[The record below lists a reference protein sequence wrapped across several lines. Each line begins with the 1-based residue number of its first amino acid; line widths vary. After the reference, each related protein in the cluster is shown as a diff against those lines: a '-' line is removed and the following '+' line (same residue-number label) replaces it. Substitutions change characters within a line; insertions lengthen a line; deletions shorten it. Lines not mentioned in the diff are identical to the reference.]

1 MKTEKRTARIS
12 LYSIPSNSVH
22 VPQREGAIMRQK
34 GLYSLSIDKSFS
46 TLIHPLSRDERHR
59 LEENLRRDGCIDP
72 IIVWNNVILDGHNRY
87 SICTENA
94 IPFAVE
100 DLEFSSR
107 QEAIAWICANQ
118 LGRRNIND
126 ETRKYLIG
134 KQYEAE
140 KIANQLK
147 NRTGRNQYST
157 PRVTSGAD
165 SASDLLHS
173 SRITARIV
181 ADKNNVSSATVKRCA
196 AFSRAID
203 LLEQKDSELAKSI
216 LAGER
221 RLSQREVIELA
232 SMRPSQIRRA
242 TFQKP
247 QNETADGKKDAS
259 PVPAH
264 AGPSVKDMPK
274 FDPDGELTALTL
286 TVPSWRESIDRVIA
300 VADIGLVSATAKK
313 RMRAALTELVTS
325 AERLKVLID
334 CSEEA
339 K

>member
-1 MKTEKRTARIS
+1 MGQILLRDA
-12 LYSIPSNSVH
+12 
-22 VPQREGAIMRQK
+22 GAIVCHPDDCAFSAAVAAETDLFARVTNRVGNEISEQTLSVLLPDRQNNRVFIKIEGK
-34 GLYSLSIDKSFS
+34 GQ
-46 TLIHPLSRDERHR
+46 PL
-59 LEENLRRDGCIDP
+59 LLCLRVLLGDTQGQHLPQVDGLHAALRSAPAHTGQIQD
-72 IIVWNNVILDGHNRY
+72 
-87 SICTENA
+87 
-94 IPFAVE
+94 
-100 DLEFSSR
+100 
-107 QEAIAWICANQ
+107 
-118 LGRRNIND
+118 
-126 ETRKYLIG
+126 
-134 KQYEAE
+134 
-140 KIANQLK
+140 QLK

-165 SASDLLHS
+165 SASDPLHS
-173 SRITARIV
+173 GRITARIV

-247 QNETADGKKDAS
+247 QNEIADGKKDAS

-264 AGPSVKDMPK
+264 AEPSVKDMPK

-313 RMRAALTELVTS
+313 RMQAALTELVTS